1 MGGAIPKARRLGGG
15 ATLDYRRRES
25 TSDSRCVFGAGCE
38 IARMGSFGADTTWDH
53 ILGKNAV
60 GLIDQAGVHLLE
72 REFEQIEIKLRQ

>member
-1 MGGAIPKARRLGGG
+1 
-15 ATLDYRRRES
+15 
-25 TSDSRCVFGAGCE
+25 
-38 IARMGSFGADTTWDH
+38 MGSFGADTTWDH